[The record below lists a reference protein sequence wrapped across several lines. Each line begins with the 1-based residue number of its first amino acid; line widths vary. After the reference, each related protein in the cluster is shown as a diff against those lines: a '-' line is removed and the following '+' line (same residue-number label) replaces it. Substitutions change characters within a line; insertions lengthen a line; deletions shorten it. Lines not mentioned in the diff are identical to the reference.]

1 MKSVLEN
8 RFKVIHQQVVLSV
21 ITPNMSNFCQTLYS
35 LLTEILT
42 IREDMNMESE
52 EQASL

>member
-8 RFKVIHQQVVLSV
+8 RFKVIHQQVVPPE
-21 ITPNMSNFCQTLYS
+21 ITPNMSIFCQSLYS

-42 IREDMNMESE
+42 IHEDMNMESE